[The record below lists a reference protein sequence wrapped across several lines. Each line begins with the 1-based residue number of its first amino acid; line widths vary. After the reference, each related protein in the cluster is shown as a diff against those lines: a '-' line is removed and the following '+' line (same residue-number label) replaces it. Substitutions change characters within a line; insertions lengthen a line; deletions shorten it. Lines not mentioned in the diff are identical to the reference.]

1 MQHRGYLYVLA
12 NSAMPG
18 LVKVGKTT
26 RTPSERAAELSSVT
40 GLPSPFIVVYE
51 QLFQDC
57 TAAESFVHAH
67 LAQKGFRVSDNREFF
82 SAPVNEVVRAIALA
96 PGPIDSNST
105 QIVRETE
112 DDVLEDDE
120 TEETYPWSS
129 VFDEAECYYYGH
141 GDYLQ
146 DYVEALRLY
155 RQAAQLGSLP
165 AYGQIG
171 EIFSQGE
178 GVPPDQKKA
187 LNAYKQGAKKG
198 SLYCYWLMGVIF
210 VDNGNK
216 ENAEKCFSNFLQKFP
231 LFTDEQHL
239 TSREQTCIFM
249 KCGDLING
257 KLKYG
262 IEYPAVLNTFFN
274 GDKAVSILHHAK
286 ENEKFYRSHGA
297 LEWADDHAKVVDY
310 LSSLQGLPN
319 KASEATDMPATEEEK
334 TEEKKLGFFA
344 RLFS

>member
-1 MQHRGYLYVLA
+1 MEHHGYLYVLA

-18 LVKVGKTT
+18 LVKVGKTN

-57 TAAESFVHAH
+57 SAAESFVHTH

-82 SAPVNEVVRAIALA
+82 NAPVNEVVRAITLA

-105 QIVRETE
+105 KIVRETE
-112 DDVLEDDE
+112 DDVREEDE
-120 TEETYPWSS
+120 TEEAYPWSS
-129 VFDEAECYYYGH
+129 VFDEAECYYYGY

-146 DYVEALRLY
+146 DNAEALRLY
-155 RQAAQLGSLP
+155 RQAAQLGSLS

-171 EIFSQGE
+171 EIYSRGE
-178 GVPPDQKKA
+178 GVPQDEKKA

-198 SLYCYWLMGVIF
+198 SIYCYWLMGVLF

-216 ENAEKCFSNFLQKFP
+216 ENAEKCFSNFLQKIP
-231 LFTDEQHL
+231 LFTDEQHF
-239 TSREQTCIFM
+239 TSKEQAIMFM
-249 KCGDLING
+249 KCGYLING

-262 IEYPAVLNTFFN
+262 IEYPSVLNTLFN
-274 GDKAVSILHHAK
+274 GPKAGSILNEAK
-286 ENEKFYRSHGA
+286 ESEKYFRSKGA
-297 LEWADDHAKVVDY
+297 VERADDCAKVVEY
-310 LSSLQGLPN
+310 LSSLQGLPD
-319 KASEATDMPATEEEK
+319 KASAATDMPATKERK
-334 TEEKKLGFFA
+334 RGFFA